1 MAEENVSVAAG
12 TACATCNNPDPCLFE
27 IKIANFDDR
36 EYIWPVT
43 KKIHVKALDKG
54 TGVKGI
60 IHVKGKCHKPG
71 CPKATLESDVQK
83 VAITNETDFPVTVK
97 YKEQDIKSIW
107 SYLDHIALPSDAVEA
122 PHRYDVV
129 TQCCTDKAV
138 HAQIDVYPSLEVRI
152 TAGFSYEINGR
163 ERTVKERRDEQAAA
177 RKKMDDVKPKNG
189 NKLRSGWTLK
199 ADQFEIG
206 HKNTVSIEYGLKVYG
221 IDLSKKFLDSTRK
234 VRTVKTLDQINKVE
248 KFFSN
253 INKYLLPDPDNK
265 GAREYRV
272 FDFNVEPINMA
283 ASYAFQ
289 RLNSVD
295 DATHFMGLY
304 AAPFL
309 SAKMKIDL
317 IQLIAAYCKV
327 ERIAAKCREYI
338 AQRGNEVDCYIQLTT
353 GLHLAI
359 GAAYKQDMWS
369 FSAGKENKLALML
382 EGVVSVAFKTKV
394 LFVEAALKASASLK
408 TEAGFKLDQHDDGID
423 LVGYHDGI
431 VADVALAADIKRN
444 RGRDSGNTEQD
455 KYSYK
460 TKVVLGAPLKESE
473 SAMRVSLFGNMRK
486 IPKPVL
492 VPSKPWAMGY
502 NTEAT
507 NEELVS
513 SSRPWAMGSNPKH

>member
-12 TACATCNNPDPCLFE
+12 KACATCNNPDPCIFE
-27 IKIANFDDR
+27 IKIANFDNQ

-60 IHVKGKCHKPG
+60 INVKGKCHKPG
-71 CPKATLESDVQK
+71 CSKATLESESQK

-97 YKEQDIKSIW
+97 YKEQEIKTIW
-107 SYLDHIALPSDAVEA
+107 SYLEQITLPSDAVEA
-122 PHRYDVV
+122 PHRYDLV

-138 HAQIDVYPSLEVRI
+138 HAQIDVYPSLEVRV
-152 TAGFSYEINGR
+152 TAGFSYEIKGR
-163 ERTVKERRDEQAAA
+163 ERTIKERRDEQAAA

-189 NKLRSGWTLK
+189 NKLRSGWTLET
-199 ADQFEIG
+199 DQFEIG
-206 HKNTVSIEYGLKVYG
+206 QKNTVSIEYGLKVYG
-221 IDLSKKFLDSTRK
+221 TDMSTKFLDATRK

-248 KFFSN
+248 KMFSN
-253 INKYLLPDPDNK
+253 INKYLLPDPEKK

-309 SAKMKIDL
+309 SMSMKIDL
-317 IQLIAAYCKV
+317 IQLLAAYCKV

-338 AQRGNEVDCYIQLTT
+338 AKGGSSLECYIKLTT
-353 GLHLAI
+353 ELHFSI
-359 GAAYKQDMWS
+359 GAAYKQAHWTFTPEEDN
-369 FSAGKENKLALML
+369 NKLAFLL
-382 EGVVSVAFKTKV
+382 EGVVSTAFETKV
-394 LFVEAALKASASLK
+394 LFVEVTLNAEGRVK
-408 TEAGFKLDQHDDGID
+408 TEAGMKLDPHDDGID

-431 VADVALAADIKRN
+431 KAEVALLADVKEGGSRKDKNTSN
-444 RGRDSGNTEQD
+444 RS
-455 KYSYK
+455 YSY
-460 TKVVLGAPLKESE
+460 TSTTELAGALDADK
-473 SAMRVSLFGNMRK
+473 SAMRVNLFGKERVIEKPNV
-486 IPKPVL
+486 IPAQ
-492 VPSKPWAMGY
+492 PWAMGSNPKY
-502 NTEAT
+502 NAVKKPSQE
-507 NEELVS
+507 
-513 SSRPWAMGSNPKH
+513 PWAMGSNPKH